1 MWTILSLL
9 YRHYCRARLIE
20 MRRHRFAF
28 FA

>member
-1 MWTILSLL
+1 MWTILGLI

-20 MRRHRFAF
+20 IRRYRFTS